1 MDNYQKIVIS
11 RWDGGLNN
19 SQSPFDIG
27 ETEWYR
33 GENMMLQGVGDTEV
47 VVRPGIIKQNRTY
60 ISNGQGIYGLYRY
73 YKSDGTA
80 FWIVTALTGIYYYD
94 ADNVQYLP
102 LTCDLTLN
110 NNQRFK
116 FKTYNDL
123 LLMVNGSNHPMFWGG
138 DITHNVHRLG
148 IPAPTTAISTYVG
161 NAGSGS
167 LETSVDYFYKY
178 SYYNSENGME
188 SNLSTVNA
196 SAFQTTTG
204 KITVTIPQNAS
215 LDGQVDKIRLYRSA
229 GGGLATDTLKWTGV
243 DFDATGLDAGDITC
257 DDTVGDSGR
266 STDGD
271 WTDRYQPGYGGGTDF
286 KFIEICREIT
296 FLAGESTNPS
306 RLYFS
311 SIGYPE
317 RYGANDFYDVGKDD
331 GDVITGLIEF
341 GGNLVILK
349 ERSLWMLYNPYDPS
363 AVNLIRLSN
372 ENGCIAEDF
381 VFSDGN
387 NLYFMDI
394 DGGKIYNGATFARYT
409 NAVAGYFG
417 NYDHEDRL
425 PLPVKRN
432 MIGCV
437 WNNKLLHCFSSE
449 EVNSSNQV
457 VRYTTEYTTD
467 SGGEKKSA
475 LFDADSAESSFQSGT
490 DAVIIL
496 DQTQSALNKEIE
508 VTIYIPWD
516 ESQFRQTVEYSI
528 YFSYDD
534 GVSWKKMLTDS
545 LKFQRAAN
553 KKGLVEDYFPGRI
566 PGNTG
571 FYDITPSRNNIYR
584 FYDVGVT
591 QIRLDLHG
599 TYANGS
605 WYHSDKG
612 DADDTAKLNSID
624 LLAIAYYY
632 EDTSTTALHDRV
644 LAYNIDTGKWDTV
657 WKGYKFKPNCFAL
670 GDKQNDLYELYFGD
684 SELPQVYQFGVGDRD
699 DGDEIWGWF
708 QTKHYGARDGLP
720 RFFDRVFLKLLNEV
734 GSFQLVIFV
743 DNVEKL
749 RRTIN
754 TERSASYFGSALF
767 KVSAF
772 GGNKAII
779 DRIISLIKEGQYFT
793 VQIIRKREVEMP
805 LLQLEIEVKGLE
817 Y

>member
-1 MDNYQKIVIS
+1 MDNFQKIVIS

-47 VVRPGIIKQNRTY
+47 VVRPGIIRQNRNY
-60 ISNGQGIYGLYRY
+60 IASANGIYGLYRF

-80 FWIVTALTGIYYYD
+80 YWIATALTSIYYYD
-94 ADNVQYLP
+94 AANVQYVL
-102 LTCDLTLN
+102 LDCDLTLN
-110 NNQRFK
+110 NNQRFR

-123 LLMVNGSNHPMFWGG
+123 VLMINESNHPMFWDG
-138 DITHNVHRLG
+138 DITHSVHRLG
-148 IPAPTTAISTYVG
+148 IPGPITPISVYVG
-161 NAGSGS
+161 DAGSGS

-196 SAFQTTTG
+196 SAFQTSTG
-204 KITVTIPQNAS
+204 KISVDVPQNAS
-215 LDGQVDKIRLYRSA
+215 IDGQVDKIRLYRSA

-271 WTDRYQPGYGGGTDF
+271 WADRYQPGYGGGTDF

-311 SIGYPE
+311 KIGYPE
-317 RYGANDFYDVGKDD
+317 RYGASDFYDVGKDD
-331 GDVITGLIEF
+331 GDVITGLKEF

-372 ENGCIAEDF
+372 ENGCIADDF

-387 NLYFMDI
+387 SLYFMDI
-394 DGGKIYNGATFARYT
+394 DGGKVFNGAVFAKYT
-409 NAVAGYFG
+409 NNVAGFLG
-417 NYDHEDRL
+417 NYEHEDRL

-437 WNNKLLHCFSSE
+437 WNNKLLHCFSDE

-457 VRYTTEYTTD
+457 VRYKTEYTTD

-475 LFDADSAESSFQSGT
+475 LFDADSAEAGFQSGT

-508 VTIYIPWD
+508 ITLYIPWD
-516 ESQFRQTVEYSI
+516 ESQFRQCVDFSI

-534 GVSWKKMLTDS
+534 GVSWKRMLTDS
-545 LKFQRAAN
+545 KKFQLITNRPMGEP
-553 KKGLVEDYFPGRI
+553 KPGQPNRI
-566 PGNTG
+566 PRD
-571 FYDITPSRNNIYR
+571 YADVAPVRNVTYR
-584 FYDVGVT
+584 FYDVGVD

-599 TYANGS
+599 AYANGDIL
-605 WYHSDKG
+605 SDKG

-624 LLAIAYYY
+624 LLAIGYYY

-644 LAYNIDTGKWDTV
+644 LAYNMDTGKWDTV

-684 SELPQVYQFGVGDRD
+684 SELSQVYQFGVGDRD

-708 QTKHYGARDGLP
+708 QTKHYGAKDGLP
-720 RFFDRVFLKLLNEV
+720 RFFDRVFLKLLNEE
-734 GSFQLVIFV
+734 GNFQLVIFV

-754 TERSASYFGSALF
+754 TERGAAYFGSALF
-767 KVSAF
+767 KASAF

-779 DRIISLIKEGQYFT
+779 DRMIPLTREGQFLT

-805 LLQLEIEVKGLE
+805 LLQVEIETKVLE